1 MLFLRFAGTI
11 IEQCVL
17 YNIHWNRFF
26 PILNIYYSNPN
37 MVQWCL
43 LSEEC
48 GVSHSKTKKLLKN
61 EVFLALCSFSNLIA
75 ISAGSISALAIV
87 QFHFFSLFLSCFSQ
101 FNFSAGNVISSRLVR
116 AVAVVVRIP
125 PFSMATMEW
134 KKNILLRFLIIMVS
148 LEFRVYREKNRVGN
162 NEKFNEIRIHCEEL
176 QFSSEKYVN
185 WNGMVKKY

>member
-101 FNFSAGNVISSRLVR
+101 FNFSAGNVIFISPGTRCCCSC
-116 AVAVVVRIP
+116 
-125 PFSMATMEW
+125 
-134 KKNILLRFLIIMVS
+134 KNSAFV
-148 LEFRVYREKNRVGN
+148 NGN
-162 NEKFNEIRIHCEEL
+162 DGMK
-176 QFSSEKYVN
+176 EKYFVAFPYHH
-185 WNGMVKKY
+185 GIIGISCLSSGSI